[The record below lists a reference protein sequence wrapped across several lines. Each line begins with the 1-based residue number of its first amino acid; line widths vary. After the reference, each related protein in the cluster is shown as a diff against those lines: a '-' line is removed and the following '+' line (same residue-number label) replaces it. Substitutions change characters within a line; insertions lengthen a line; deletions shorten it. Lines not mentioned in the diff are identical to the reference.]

1 MQYTS
6 AQAAKLLRRL
16 NEEFSSLKD
25 NESQSKEF
33 LASVGEDV
41 ESVRPEYDFLSTQ
54 KRMNEI
60 ERKIRLLKHTINVFN
75 ATTTVPELD
84 MTIDQVLVL
93 IPQLSARKSKLA
105 GMKSKLPKQRD
116 QSYNRMT
123 NVIDYCYLNY
133 DLKDVE
139 AEYDRVEK
147 LLATAQTA
155 LDLVNSTVTMDIDL

>member
-1 MQYTS
+1 
-6 AQAAKLLRRL
+6 
-16 NEEFSSLKD
+16 
-25 NESQSKEF
+25 
-33 LASVGEDV
+33 
-41 ESVRPEYDFLSTQ
+41 
-54 KRMNEI
+54 MNEI

-105 GMKSKLPKQRD
+105 DMKSRLPKQRD